1 MLASATIVS
10 PLAPVRVI
18 VAMLVLGSVSFV
30 IVNSL
35 VVVTPSLLTSNVI
48 LSPVTTLFGT
58 FITSEVW
65 RSSPSFELS
74 SLVIDVFKSASSPK

>member
-18 VAMLVLGSVSFV
+18 LVPFFV

-35 VVVTPSLLTSNVI
+35 VVVTPSLVTSSVI